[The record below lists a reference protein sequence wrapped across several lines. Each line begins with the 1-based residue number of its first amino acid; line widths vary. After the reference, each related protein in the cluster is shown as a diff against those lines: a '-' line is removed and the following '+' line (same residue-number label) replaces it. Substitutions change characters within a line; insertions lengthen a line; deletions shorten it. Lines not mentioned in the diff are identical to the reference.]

1 MTWMLTHSGR
11 KMDLAAP
18 ASHAVHTSDISHALG
33 NLCRFGGHTRSFY
46 SVAQH
51 SVLVATLLPDEL
63 KLAGLL
69 HDAAEAYLGDVIQP
83 LKLLLKEFPQQT
95 RDIVDLVASSMSSK
109 LARSN
114 LTTSLELLTLCASN
128 APGAIALRHFESV
141 YHQAE
146 KAMHA
151 VICER
156 FGIDPDFGA
165 DEIRHA
171 DLVALATEKRDLLP
185 DDSTPWECLE
195 GIEPHPA
202 TITPWSPAEAAM
214 HYHSH
219 LMEQQLLAHRRRC
232 A

>member
-1 MTWMLTHSGR
+1 MTWMLTHSAR

-18 ASHAVHTSDISHALG
+18 AGYAVHTSDISHALG
-33 NLCRFGGHTRSFY
+33 NLCRFGGHTRRFY

-83 LKLLLKEFPQQT
+83 LKLLLKEFPQRT
-95 RDIVDLVASSMSSK
+95 RDTVELVASSMSSK
-109 LARSN
+109 VARDN
-114 LTTSLELLTLCASN
+114 LTSTLQQLTLCASSD
-128 APGAIALRHFESV
+128 PGAIAFQHFESI

-146 KAMHA
+146 AAMHA

-156 FGIDPDFGA
+156 FGIDPEFGA
-165 DEIRHA
+165 AEIRHA

-185 DDSTPWECLE
+185 ADATPWECLE
-195 GIEPHPA
+195 GIEPHPG
-202 TITPWSPAEAAM
+202 TITPWTPEEAAM

-219 LMEQQLLAHRRRC
+219 LMEQLQLAHRRRC